1 MKTRQANK
9 QKQEIKIEKESAEI
23 EDDPI
28 SKSSS
33 DDDSVVDSDSGNESE
48 SKASKIDSESESD
61 SDEDDCDE
69 DGNDVA
75 AILFKGENRQNDE
88 EETEEIGDDK
98 LNSEITG
105 TPSSE
110 PFTFDLRNML
120 AFNTEQLAAPLLYRN
135 NPNTEKSKA
144 KSSKTTTHSVTKCEE
159 EIPLDSN
166 SIGRGL
172 LIDINEDYLLSK
184 ATSGCTELIQA
195 LWKLPTEQSDAGPL
209 VTLPTYDE
217 VRLPRSLVSDFV
229 TFHCS
234 LDSDIMKNTYLQH
247 LLSPFEK
254 KKMKPR
260 LIFLYFSFT
269 FILPSQKPPP
279 LPKQETKWEKFAK
292 AKGISLNDSKRSRKV
307 WDEATGSWMF
317 RHGYEKANKKDNEW
331 PIMEVGANDNP
342 YDDPWEKLREDKR
355 EKVEKNVANRMRNEE
370 RAGNINKGATNRQ
383 MKGRQ
388 QAIAAGKEGGK
399 KDSSSSSLSLPTGL
413 PVDLL
418 NTNNPSQTNNKMRG
432 KKSTLDALT
441 AVQRST
447 ASLGKFDQMREG
459 EPERKK
465 TLTKVKKR
473 KFEDPTDKK
482 VAMTEGQSSMKILNS
497 VMNNGGVAKVKA
509 IRNGQF
515 AKGETAYDYEFNDG
529 LGASTFRKKKGTFC
543 NTKNKQLTASDAY
556 YCNHRFLSF
565 ETCLS

>member
-1 MKTRQANK
+1 MAKRSAMKTRKANK
-9 QKQEIKIEKESAEI
+9 QKQEIEIEKESAEI

-28 SKSSS
+28 SKSS
-33 DDDSVVDSDSGNESE
+33 DDDSVDDSDSGNESE

-144 KSSKTTTHSVTKCEE
+144 KSSKTTTHSVMKCEE

-166 SIGRGL
+166 CIGRGL

-217 VRLPRSLVSDFV
+217 VRLPRSL
-229 TFHCS
+229 
-234 LDSDIMKNTYLQH
+234 
-247 LLSPFEK
+247 
-254 KKMKPR
+254 
-260 LIFLYFSFT
+260 
-269 FILPSQKPPP
+269 PPP

-388 QAIAAGKEGGK
+388 QAIEAGKEGGK

-529 LGASTFRKKKGTFC
+529 LGASTFRKKKGRAGVGKMKKM
-543 NTKNKQLTASDAY
+543 TKKRAK
-556 YCNHRFLSF
+556 
-565 ETCLS
+565 